1 MTKRIIGFLILI
13 VALVLITGCT
23 TTTQETPQTQTAT
36 TTPTASPEETI
47 APATPDVNGTTTK
60 ELSFAEEIAKIQKN
74 TDETGPIE
82 MALNST
88 TDILLKENP
97 TTGYMWNATVT
108 SGLEIVNDTYI
119 APENQ
124 IPGASGMHE
133 WTVKA
138 IAPGNQTFTAVYH
151 RPWEPVTA
159 IDVTYT
165 VKFVITA

>member
-13 VALVLITGCT
+13 VALVLLTGCT
-23 TTTQETPQTQTAT
+23 STPQEVPQTETATATPTAAPAETNVT
-36 TTPTASPEETI
+36 TTPEI
-47 APATPDVNGTTTK
+47 NATQAQEP
-60 ELSFAEEIAKIQKN
+60 SFAEEIAKIQKI
-74 TDETGPIE
+74 TDETGPIG

-97 TTGYMWNATVT
+97 TTGYMWNATVS
-108 SGLEIVNDTYI
+108 SGLEIVNDSYI

-124 IPGASGMHE
+124 MPGAGGMHE

-159 IDVTYT
+159 SDVTYT
-165 VKFVITA
+165 VKFVVT